1 MQNSAQAI
9 AVRPLP
15 LVQKAAIVVGAS
27 LFVAL
32 CAQLSVPLPFT
43 PVPLTLA
50 NFGVLAVGL
59 ALGSRGGFAALLLY
73 LAEGAMGLPV
83 FSGGAAG
90 VAHLMGPTGG
100 YLIAYPF
107 AAFLAGW
114 IAERGNRNFVRLA
127 VAAVTAEIVVFAGGV
142 GWLALLTHGTTE
154 AMRFALYPFVFAEVA
169 KVMVA
174 AGAMDRWKS
183 AASLK
188 I

>member
-1 MQNSAQAI
+1 MQNSAQTVAI
-9 AVRPLP
+9 RPQVLVRKTAL
-15 LVQKAAIVVGAS
+15 VVGAS

-50 NFGVLAVGL
+50 NLGVLAVGL

-90 VAHLMGPTGG
+90 VVHLFGPTGG
-100 YLIAYPF
+100 YLMAYPF
-107 AAFLAGW
+107 AAFLAGF
-114 IAERGNRNFVRLA
+114 IAERGKRNFVRLT
-127 VAAVTAEIVVFAGGV
+127 VASVAAEIVVFAGGI
-142 GWLALLTHGTTE
+142 GWLAMLTGTTQ
-154 AMRFALYPFVFAEVA
+154 AVQFALYPFVFAEVM

-174 AGAMDRWKS
+174 AGAIDRWKAS
-183 AASLK
+183 ASLK
-188 I
+188 V